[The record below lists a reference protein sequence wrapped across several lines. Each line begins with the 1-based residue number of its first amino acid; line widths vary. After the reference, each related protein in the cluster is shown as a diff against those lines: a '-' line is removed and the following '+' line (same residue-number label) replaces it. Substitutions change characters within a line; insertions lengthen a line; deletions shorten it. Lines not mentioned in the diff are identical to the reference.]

1 MPENALSLK
10 YYNNKLV
17 MCNHDNRI
25 IQMEKRIGQKEGLR
39 MKKRDNGSLCTPLI
53 REFQNNISEYTLVI
67 ALVKSDKNGEEINVG
82 VNV

>member
-1 MPENALSLK
+1 
-10 YYNNKLV
+10 
-17 MCNHDNRI
+17 
-25 IQMEKRIGQKEGLR
+25 